1 MSRFFGAATPE
12 CNESSQT
19 NWLQRGQAGC
29 CVVRFCVHYNA
40 CMDIQIRA
48 ATPSD
53 FPALEELVIA
63 SFEPITWQKKLD
75 EKIEPLNGL
84 DWRERRRLRL
94 AKIFATQE
102 VLVGEIDG
110 KLTAMASGTVDRD
123 AALGFI
129 DVLGVGKDFQG
140 QGLGRQMLK
149 GMMQHLKSLGCRYV
163 NLDCLADNDAGNAL
177 YRSEGFEE
185 TARHIRWFRRL

>member
-1 MSRFFGAATPE
+1 M
-12 CNESSQT
+12 
-19 NWLQRGQAGC
+19 
-29 CVVRFCVHYNA
+29 HYNVR
-40 CMDIQIRA
+40 MELHIRP

-53 FPALEELVIA
+53 FSALEELVIA

-75 EKIEPLNGL
+75 EKIGPLNGL
-84 DWRERRRLRL
+84 DWRERWRLRL

-102 VLVGEIDG
+102 VLLGESDG
-110 KLTAMASGTVDRD
+110 KLAAMASGTADRD

-129 DVLGVGKDFQG
+129 DVLGVGRDFQG
-140 QGLGRQMLK
+140 QGLGRQMLR
-149 GMMQHLKSLGCRYV
+149 GMMQHLKNLGCRYV
-163 NLDCLADNDAGNAL
+163 NLDCLTENEAGNAL

>member
-1 MSRFFGAATPE
+1 
-12 CNESSQT
+12 
-19 NWLQRGQAGC
+19 
-29 CVVRFCVHYNA
+29 
-40 CMDIQIRA
+40 MDIQIRA

-53 FPALEELVIA
+53 FPALEELVI
-63 SFEPITWQKKLD
+63 SCFEPITWQKKLD
-75 EKIEPLNGL
+75 EKIGPLNGL
-84 DWRERRRLRL
+84 DWRERWRLRL

-102 VLVGEIDG
+102 VLVGEVDG
-110 KLTAMASGTVDRD
+110 ELAAMASGTVDRD

-140 QGLGRQMLK
+140 RGLGRQMLR
-149 GMMQHLKSLGCRYV
+149 GMLSH
-163 NLDCLADNDAGNAL
+163 LDCLTDNDAGNAL